1 MPRHRGVASMF
12 RIFLF
17 VLLLPF
23 AAHAAPW
30 PGEAEGDWTIANY
43 VFASGETLPEL
54 RLHYTTLGTPS
65 RNQAGD
71 IDNAVLL
78 LHGTSG
84 TGRNWLVPSF
94 ANEMFGP
101 GQPLDLARYYVILPD
116 GIGRGGSSKPSDGL
130 RTRFPHYRYRD
141 MVQSEYRLL
150 TKHLGIRHLRL
161 VLGASMGGMQSW
173 MWAGMYPDF
182 MDVAVPMASQ
192 PIRISGR
199 NWISRRVAIE
209 AIRNDP
215 GWHGGDYTTP
225 PTQWIVTAP
234 AGRLGTANVAALQ
247 QQAPD
252 IAAGDALY
260 AQMLAEARRADANDA
275 LYSTEA
281 VMDYAPED
289 LLAKIHARVLAI
301 NSADDNVNPPELGV
315 TEAAIA
321 KIPGAA
327 AFRIPASA
335 TTRGHYTYEQAA
347 LWKAQLAPLLASPS
361 H

>member
-1 MPRHRGVASMF
+1 MI
-12 RIFLF
+12 RILML
-17 VLLLPF
+17 VLLLPL

-30 PGEAEGDWTIANY
+30 PGQTEGDWTIADY
-43 VFASGETLPEL
+43 RFASGETLSEL
-54 RLHYTTLGTPS
+54 KLHYTTLGTPK
-65 RNQAGD
+65 RDAAGE
-71 IDNAVLL
+71 IVNAALL

-84 TGRNWLVPSF
+84 TGRNWLIPSF
-94 ANEMFGP
+94 ADEMFGP
-101 GQPLDLARYYVILPD
+101 GQPLDLAQWYVVLPD
-116 GIGRGGSSKPSDGL
+116 GVGRGGSSKPSDGL
-130 RTRFPHYRYRD
+130 RTKFPHYRYHD

-150 TKHLGIRHLRL
+150 TEHLGIHHVRL

-199 NWISRRVAIE
+199 NWINRRITIE

-215 GWHGGDYTTP
+215 DWHDGNYTTP
-225 PTQWIVTAP
+225 PTHWVVTAP

-247 QQAPD
+247 EQAPD
-252 IAAGDALY
+252 VEAGDKLY
-260 AQMLAEARRADANDA
+260 RQLVAEARKGDANDA

-289 LLAKIHARVLAI
+289 LLSKIRAKVLAI

-321 KIPGAA
+321 RIPGAQYY
-327 AFRIPASA
+327 RVPASA

-347 LWKAQLAPLLASPS
+347 LWKAQLVAVLGP
-361 H
+361 